1 MDYKIKVIY
10 GIALLAIFIFLVS
23 LVSAGLRDI
32 LLGPSPQSTDV
43 SVQVNSAPTVT
54 PIIVDG
60 DADPTDY
67 DPTQNVVL
75 IAATTKSVNVKFD
88 ANDID
93 NNLDDATATAQ
104 FTRAGETDRPAVPQ
118 TCTCIVGCATANTRT
133 YECASANAID

>member
-10 GIALLAIFIFLVS
+10 SIALLAIFIFLVS
-23 LVSAGLRDI
+23 SVSADLKDI
-32 LLGPSPQSTDV
+32 LFGPSPQPTDV

-54 PIIVDG
+54 SIIVDG
-60 DADPTDY
+60 DGSPLDY
-67 DPTQNVVL
+67 DGVQNVL
-75 IAATTKSVNVKFD
+75 LLAATTKSVNVKFD

-93 NNLDDATATAQ
+93 DNLNDATATAQ
-104 FTRAGETDRPAVPQ
+104 FTRAGETNRPAVPQ